1 MYILKKLNVEKHV
14 KTEFE
19 KRELE
24 QKGFLCI
31 REPEPEPKPE
41 PEPEPKKERKPKKG
55 ADE

>member
-31 REPEPEPKPE
+31 QEPEPK
-41 PEPEPKKERKPKKG
+41 PEPKKERKPKKG